1 MCLLAHC
8 CLFYSLSPT
17 SGTSHE
23 YSFTVIRWN
32 VLWVED
38 VANPKPPDAP
48 CRPHLWWSVFSMYSW
63 CVNHVSVIIQYKVSF
78 GLSVQVQCVG
88 EGFQLAAIVEQC
100 VVTSGKEV
108 PRGWHSCSHHAGILQ
123 FAFPPFMSLRIF
135 DVEE

>member
-1 MCLLAHC
+1 
-8 CLFYSLSPT
+8 
-17 SGTSHE
+17 
-23 YSFTVIRWN
+23 
-32 VLWVED
+32 
-38 VANPKPPDAP
+38 
-48 CRPHLWWSVFSMYSW
+48 MYSW

-123 FAFPPFMSLRIF
+123 LAFPPVHFIAHLRRGRVKVDSMEF
-135 DVEE
+135 LF